1 MDNSPICVDA
11 SLVVRLLASG
21 EAESPAVQL
30 WREWHA
36 SGRPLIA
43 PTLLYYE
50 VSNALRRYAA
60 QGELLPE
67 EAAEAL
73 EAALSLGITLYGD
86 ADLHRRALELAG
98 RFSLSA
104 TYDAH
109 YLALAERLG
118 AAFWTADRR
127 LTRMI
132 QATLPW
138 VHLLGEALP

>member
-1 MDNSPICVDA
+1 MHSSPICVDA

-21 EAESPAVQL
+21 APESPVVQL

-36 SGRPLIA
+36 SRHPLVA

-73 EAALSLGITLYGD
+73 EAALRLGIVLYGD
-86 ADLHRRALELAG
+86 ADLHQRALELAA
-98 RFSLSA
+98 RFSLPA

-118 AAFWTADRR
+118 AEFWTADRR
-127 LTRMI
+127 LTQAV

-138 VHLLGEALP
+138 VKLLE

>member
-1 MDNSPICVDA
+1 
-11 SLVVRLLASG
+11 
-21 EAESPAVQL
+21 
-30 WREWHA
+30 
-36 SGRPLIA
+36 
-43 PTLLYYE
+43 LYYE

-127 LTRMI
+127 LTRMV
-132 QATLPW
+132 QAALPW
-138 VHLLGEALP
+138 VHLLD